1 LISETRVTGV
11 FGRFLARLS
20 EVSDLTLL
28 QLILMPISLNV
39 RGNSFRNCTLMT
51 GFHGIGSTGYIA
63 ISYLIHSLRA
73 ERIGFVDVAHPPPF
87 VSTSEDG
94 LVTPFEVYRKGK
106 LVFVKLEFAP
116 HRAEEA
122 EFAKELARW
131 TITGKFKDAVLIG
144 GLDSNL
150 KSGDQNVRIVP
161 TRAYLNRK
169 NGFKYPTLEPGLF
182 VYGQLAVML
191 SEFEI
196 HNFPAIA
203 ILPYASATAAD
214 PAAAAVAV
222 RTICKAYSVKVDVS
236 DLEDGAKEI
245 EEEFEK
251 RMKQTSKSLRS
262 MYG

>member
-1 LISETRVTGV
+1 MPALRS
-11 FGRFLARLS
+11 FGRFLASLFELS
-20 EVSDLTLL
+20 ANSNL
-28 QLILMPISLNV
+28 QLILMPVSLNV
-39 RGNSFRNCTLMT
+39 QGNSFRDCTLMT

-63 ISYLIHSLRA
+63 VSYLIHSLKA
-73 ERIGFVDVAHPPPF
+73 KRIGFVEVGHPPPF

-106 LVFVKLEFAP
+106 LVFVKLEFSP

-122 EFAKELARW
+122 DFAKELARW
-131 TITGKFKDAVLIG
+131 AIKCKFRDAVLVG

-150 KSGDQNVRIVP
+150 KSGGENVRIVP

-191 SEFEI
+191 SEFEM

-203 ILPYASATAAD
+203 ILPYASAAAAD

-222 RTICKAYSVKVDVS
+222 RTVCKAYKVKVDVS

>member
-1 LISETRVTGV
+1 
-11 FGRFLARLS
+11 
-20 EVSDLTLL
+20 
-28 QLILMPISLNV
+28 
-39 RGNSFRNCTLMT
+39 MT

-63 ISYLIHSLRA
+63 VSYLVHSLEA
-73 ERIGFVDVAHPPPF
+73 KRIGFVDVAHPPPF
-87 VSTSEDG
+87 VSTSEEG
-94 LVTPFEVYRKGK
+94 LVTPFEVFRKGK

-116 HRAEEA
+116 HRTEEA

-131 TITGKFKDAVLIG
+131 AIREKFRDAVLIG
-144 GLDSNL
+144 GLDSTL
-150 KSGDQNVRIVP
+150 KSGKHDVRIVP
-161 TRAYLNRK
+161 TRAYLSRK
-169 NGFKYPTLEPGLF
+169 NSFKYPTLEPGLF

-196 HNFPAIA
+196 HNFPAIG

-214 PAAAAVAV
+214 PSAAAVAV
-222 RTICKAYSVKVDVS
+222 RMICKAYGVKVDVS

-245 EEEFEK
+245 EEELEK

>member
-1 LISETRVTGV
+1 
-11 FGRFLARLS
+11 
-20 EVSDLTLL
+20 
-28 QLILMPISLNV
+28 
-39 RGNSFRNCTLMT
+39 MT

-63 ISYLIHSLRA
+63 ISYLIHSLKA
-73 ERIGFVDVAHPPPF
+73 KRIGFVDVPHPPPF
-87 VSTSEDG
+87 VSTSEEG
-94 LVTPFEVYRKGK
+94 LVTPFEVFRKGR
-106 LVFVKLEFAP
+106 LVFVRLEFAP

-131 TITGKFKDAVLIG
+131 TIKGRFRDAVLVG

-150 KSGDQNVRIVP
+150 KSGDQDMRVVP
-161 TRAYLNRK
+161 TRAFLNRK

-191 SEFEI
+191 SEFEM

-203 ILPYASATAAD
+203 ILPYASASAAD
-214 PAAAAVAV
+214 PAAAALAV
-222 RTICKAYSVKVDVS
+222 RTICKVYGVQVDVS
-236 DLEDGAKEI
+236 DLESGAKEI

>member
-1 LISETRVTGV
+1 
-11 FGRFLARLS
+11 
-20 EVSDLTLL
+20 
-28 QLILMPISLNV
+28 MPVSLNV
-39 RGNSFRNCTLMT
+39 RGSNFRDCTLMT

-63 ISYLIHSLRA
+63 ISYLVHSLQAKRV
-73 ERIGFVDVAHPPPF
+73 GFVEVDHPPPF
-87 VSTSEDG
+87 ISTSEDG
-94 LVTPFEVYRKGK
+94 LVTPFEVFRKGK

-116 HRAEEA
+116 HRAEEG
-122 EFAKELARW
+122 EFAKTLARW
-131 TITGKFKDAVLIG
+131 AINQKFSDAVLVG
-144 GLDSNL
+144 GLDSGL
-150 KSGDQNVRIVP
+150 KSGKHNVRIVP
-161 TRAYLNRK
+161 TRAYLSRK
-169 NGFKYPTLEPGLF
+169 SGFKYPTLEPGLF

-222 RTICKAYSVKVDVS
+222 RTICKTYGMKVDVS
-236 DLEDGAKEI
+236 DLEHGAREI

-251 RMKQTSKSLRS
+251 RMKQTSKSLQS

>member
-1 LISETRVTGV
+1 
-11 FGRFLARLS
+11 
-20 EVSDLTLL
+20 
-28 QLILMPISLNV
+28 MPISLNV
-39 RGNSFRNCTLMT
+39 RGNNFRNCTLMT

-63 ISYLIHSLRA
+63 VSYLIHSLQA
-73 ERIGFVDVAHPPPF
+73 KRIGFVDVAHPPPF
-87 VSTSEDG
+87 VSTAEEG
-94 LVTPFEVYRKGK
+94 LVTPFEIFRKGK

-122 EFAKELARW
+122 EFSRALARW
-131 TITGKFKDAVLIG
+131 AINAKFRDAVLVG
-144 GLDSNL
+144 GLDSGL
-150 KSGDQNVRIVP
+150 KSGKQNVRVVP
-161 TRAYLNRK
+161 TQAYLTKK
-169 NGFKYPTLEPGLF
+169 NNFKYPTLEPGLF

-191 SEFEI
+191 SEFEM

-203 ILPYASATAAD
+203 ILPYASATTAD

-222 RTICKAYSVKVDVS
+222 RTICRAYGVKVDVS

-251 RMKQTSKSLRS
+251 RMKQTSKSLQS

>member
-1 LISETRVTGV
+1 MTKP
-11 FGRFLARLS
+11 
-20 EVSDLTLL
+20 

-63 ISYLIHSLRA
+63 ISYLVHSLEA
-73 ERIGFVDVAHPPPF
+73 KRIGFVDVAHPPPF
-87 VSTSEDG
+87 VSTSEEG
-94 LVTPFEVYRKGK
+94 LVTPFEVFRKDK

-116 HRAEEA
+116 HRTEEA
-122 EFAKELARW
+122 EFAKTLAQW
-131 TITGKFKDAVLIG
+131 TINQKFKDAVLVG
-144 GLDSNL
+144 GLDSGL
-150 KSGDQNVRIVP
+150 KSGKQNVRIVP
-161 TRAYLNRK
+161 TKAYLSRK
-169 NGFKYPTLEPGLF
+169 NSFKYPTLEPGLF

-191 SEFEI
+191 NEFEMRE
-196 HNFPAIA
+196 FPAIA

-214 PAAAAVAV
+214 PSAAAVAV
-222 RTICKAYSVKVDVS
+222 RTICKAYGIKVDVS

-251 RMKQTSKSLRS
+251 RMKQTSKSLQS

>member
-1 LISETRVTGV
+1 MS
-11 FGRFLARLS
+11 
-20 EVSDLTLL
+20 
-28 QLILMPISLNV
+28 V
-39 RGNSFRNCTLMT
+39 RGNSFKDCTLMT

-63 ISYLIHSLRA
+63 ISYLVHSLRA
-73 ERIGFVDVAHPPPF
+73 KRVGFVDVGHPPPF

-94 LVTPFEVYRKGK
+94 LVTPFEVFHKGK
-106 LVFVKLEFAP
+106 FVFVKLEFAP
-116 HRAEEA
+116 HRTEEA
-122 EFAKELARW
+122 EFAKVLARW
-131 TITGKFKDAVLIG
+131 AIAGKFKDAVLIG
-144 GLDSNL
+144 GLDSSL
-150 KSGDQNVRIVP
+150 RSGNQDVRVVP

-191 SEFEI
+191 GEFEM
-196 HNFPAIA
+196 HDFPAIA

-222 RTICKAYSVKVDVS
+222 RTISKAYRVKIDVS
-236 DLEDGAKEI
+236 DLEHGAKEI

-251 RMKQTSKSLRS
+251 RMKQTSKSLQS

>member
-1 LISETRVTGV
+1 
-11 FGRFLARLS
+11 
-20 EVSDLTLL
+20 
-28 QLILMPISLNV
+28 M
-39 RGNSFRNCTLMT
+39 MT

-63 ISYLIHSLRA
+63 ISYLIHSLKA
-73 ERIGFVDVAHPPPF
+73 KRIGFVDVTHPPPF
-87 VSTSEDG
+87 VSTSEEG
-94 LVTPFEVYRKGK
+94 LVTPFEVFRKGK

-131 TITGKFKDAVLIG
+131 TIKGRFRDAVLVG

-150 KSGDQNVRIVP
+150 KSGDENMRVVP
-161 TRAYLNRK
+161 TRAFLNRK

-191 SEFEI
+191 TEFEM

-203 ILPYASATAAD
+203 ILPYASASAAD
-214 PAAAAVAV
+214 PAAAALAV
-222 RTICKAYSVKVDVS
+222 RTICKVYGVQVDVS
-236 DLEDGAKEI
+236 DLESGAKEI